1 MHKNKLGI
9 FVRPPV
15 AGQVKTRL
23 VPPLTPDQ
31 ARDLYAA
38 FLGDLFE
45 RLHRAG
51 VAPTIFYSGDDAG
64 DLPALMPRPWPLV
77 AQRGETL
84 GERMAVALG
93 LLLDTPGARAALI
106 GSDSPDLPLG
116 HLKTAFQK
124 LKHRDVVL
132 GPAMDGGYWLV
143 GLRAP
148 APALF
153 DGIPWGTASVF
164 ADTVERVRRESLT
177 LSLLPPWY
185 DVDDAASLSFLRAM
199 CAARRAA
206 GGLRLPR
213 TERALDGIHF

>member
-9 FVRPPV
+9 FVRTPV
-15 AGQVKTRL
+15 AGEVKTRL
-23 VPPLTPDQ
+23 VPPLSPEG
-31 ARDLYAA
+31 ARDLYTA

-45 RLHRAG
+45 RLGRSG
-51 VAPTIFYSGDDAG
+51 WAPVVFYSGDSPG

-84 GERMAVALG
+84 GERMAAAFGHLLG
-93 LLLDTPGARAALI
+93 TPGGRAALI

-132 GPAMDGGYWLV
+132 GPATDGGYYLI

-153 DGIPWGTASVF
+153 EGIAWGTAGVF
-164 ADTVERVRRESLT
+164 ASTVETVGREGLT

-185 DVDDAASLSFLRAM
+185 DVDDADSLAFLRAM
-199 CAARRAA
+199 CAARRAS

-213 TERALDGIHF
+213 TERVLEEPPR